1 MEQYTLEYYQ
11 KSADYILGRIIERPK
26 IAIILGSA
34 LGGVADRVENKI
46 TISYKNIPNMLQSTA
61 PAHKGEYVFGKLGQK
76 SVMIASGRFHHYE
89 GYSYEQ
95 LASPIRIMK
104 LVGIE
109 TLIVT
114 NAAGAV
120 NLNYKVGDIM
130 LIEDHI
136 KLNGHSPMRGPNI
149 DELGSR
155 FFDCTYIYKP
165 ELLALAR
172 SRANALNLNNILQQ
186 GVYYF
191 CPGPNFETPAEIRAI
206 RVLGGDAVGM
216 STVTETL
223 TAAHCGIDV
232 LGLSMITNMAAGVT
246 TDSLSGQDVLETGK
260 KTAGTIADLIC
271 DIVEHLDIKNN
282 HVNPTA

>member
-1 MEQYTLEYYQ
+1 
-11 KSADYILGRIIERPK
+11 
-26 IAIILGSA
+26 
-34 LGGVADRVENKI
+34 
-46 TISYKNIPNMLQSTA
+46 
-61 PAHKGEYVFGKLGQK
+61 
-76 SVMIASGRFHHYE
+76 
-89 GYSYEQ
+89 
-95 LASPIRIMK
+95 
-104 LVGIE
+104 
-109 TLIVT
+109 VT

-282 HVNPTA
+282 HVKPTA